1 MQQAKA
7 AAHDSAT
14 VAALVAAH
22 EDELAECY
30 RQFGL
35 RYNPELAGP
44 LALGIEASDSGTVT
58 GVRVVHR
65 SWDGP
70 APADV
75 EQCVRT
81 NVRGWRFTPAA
92 ADTIALTLRFTP

>member
-1 MQQAKA
+1 MQQAKGS
-7 AAHDSAT
+7 AHDSAT
-14 VAALVAAH
+14 VAALVTAH
-22 EDELAECY
+22 ENELAECY

-35 RYNPELAGP
+35 RYNPDLAGP
-44 LALGIEASDSGTVT
+44 LLLGIEASDSGTVT
-58 GVRVVHR
+58 AVRVVHR

-81 NVRGWRFTPAA
+81 NVRGWHFAPEK
-92 ADTIALTLRFTP
+92 ADTIAVTLRFTP